1 MNYWCN
7 RPSIRRNAIW
17 IVIFMVCLLYAVSS
31 INLLIVAMSALPYIK
46 DLYLVTRTLIYFAV
60 ISFGITIFLSVY
72 HIYTMF
78 RTEKRETGEIKQK

>member
-1 MNYWCN
+1 MNFWFN

-31 INLLIVAMSALPYIK
+31 INLLIVGMSALPYVK
-46 DLYLVTRTLIYFAV
+46 DLYWVTRTLIYFAV

-72 HIYTMF
+72 YMYTMF